1 LQSEEKVKLLS
12 KITQNDDLYRGGFSS
27 ASKRLADLEEK
38 VKLMQS
44 HIDKIETQL
53 SKNPFTRDNFRPRQ
67 SLDAI

>member
-1 LQSEEKVKLLS
+1 MS
-12 KITQNDDLYRGGFSS
+12 KITQNDDLYRGGFLA

-53 SKNPFTRDNFRPRQ
+53 TKNAFTRDNFLPSQ
-67 SLDAI
+67 SLDDI

>member
-1 LQSEEKVKLLS
+1 LS
-12 KITQNDDLYRGGFSS
+12 KITQNDDLYRGGFSA

>member
-1 LQSEEKVKLLS
+1 MS
-12 KITQNDDLYRGGFSS
+12 KITQNDDLYRGGFLA

-53 SKNPFTRDNFRPRQ
+53 TKNPFTRDNFLPSQ
-67 SLDAI
+67 SLDDI